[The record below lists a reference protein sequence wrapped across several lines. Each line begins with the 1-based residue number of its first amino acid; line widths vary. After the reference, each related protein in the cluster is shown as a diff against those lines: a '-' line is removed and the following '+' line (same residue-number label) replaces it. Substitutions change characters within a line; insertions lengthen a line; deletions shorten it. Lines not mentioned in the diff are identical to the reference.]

1 MKKILSI
8 LLMSL
13 FSHTLLA
20 GPVVEVF
27 ECTLNE
33 GKTVNDAN
41 NMMSAFSDY
50 VEEAGLS
57 ESYTAHLGF
66 QHHPNK
72 KNSINWI
79 GISPSAEDFGK
90 ITAWFTGTAEGAAFG
105 ELYNSVYSCE
115 NSFLTYVTAS
125 SQ

>member
-8 LLMSL
+8 LLISL
-13 FSHTLLA
+13 ISQSLLA
-20 GPVVEVF
+20 GPVVEVY

-33 GKTVNDAN
+33 GKTINDAN
-41 NMMSAFSDY
+41 NMMSVFSDY
-50 VEEAGLS
+50 IEEAGLS
-57 ESYTAHLGF
+57 ESFTAHLGF
-66 QHHPNK
+66 QQHPLQ

-90 ITAWFTGTAEGAAFG
+90 ALAWFTGTAEGAAFG

-115 NSFLTYVTAS
+115 NSFMTYITAS

>member
-66 QHHPNK
+66 QQLPIK
-72 KNSINWI
+72 TNSINWI
-79 GISPSAEDFGK
+79 GIAPSGEDFGK
-90 ITAWFTGTAEGAAFG
+90 AISWFTGTAEGASFG
-105 ELYNSVYSCE
+105 ELYNSVYFCE
-115 NSFLTYVTAS
+115 NSFLTYITAS